1 MWVILINMIGKGMVN
16 TMKHLNI
23 LKEMK
28 DTYIAFGSFEGVH
41 RGHLAVIEELVKR
54 GKKDGKTTV
63 AVSCY
68 SPGKQA
74 VTGVLTTEEEK
85 AYLLEKTGLDILI
98 SYNMDESLE
107 RENIESLEEAFIKKI
122 ILGELGARLIVT
134 GEHNKDMNVLINAA
148 AEARADIAL
157 VKMVKHGEEELT
169 SELVRKSFMECKF
182 QEVTQ
187 MCGHTYIMIGKVV
200 HGKALGRTVGM
211 PTANLGV
218 ANTKLKPPSGVYATR
233 TIIEDET
240 YQGLTNIGTRP
251 SVDDLPVITIE
262 TFLLDFSKDIYGKEL
277 KMEVHL
283 YIRGVQKFNNLDEVQ
298 NQVQRDL
305 AQVKDYLSAL

>member
-1 MWVILINMIGKGMVN
+1 MVI
-16 TMKHLNI
+16 TMKHLNM
-23 LKEMK
+23 LKKMK
-28 DTYIAFGSFEGVH
+28 DTYVAFGSFEGVH

-68 SPGKQA
+68 SPGEQA

-85 AYLLEKTGLDILI
+85 ACLLEKTGLDILI
-98 SYNMDESLE
+98 SYNMDEALE
-107 RENIESLEEAFIKKI
+107 RGNIVSLGEGFIKKI
-122 ILGELGARLIVT
+122 ILGELGAKLIVT
-134 GEHNKDMNVLINAA
+134 GDHYKDMNILIDTAT
-148 AEARADIAL
+148 EARADIAV

-182 QEVTQ
+182 EEVTQ
-187 MCGHTYIMIGKVV
+187 MCGHTYIMIGEVV

-218 ANTKLKPPSGVYATR
+218 ADTKLKPPSGVYATR
-233 TIIEDET
+233 TIVEDET

-262 TFLLDFSKDIYGKEL
+262 TFLMDFSKDIYGKKL

-283 YIRGVQKFNNLDEVQ
+283 YIRGVRKFNNLNEVQ
-298 NQVQRDL
+298 NQVQWDL
-305 AQVKDYLSAL
+305 TQVKDYLSAL

>member
-1 MWVILINMIGKGMVN
+1 MVI
-16 TMKHLNI
+16 TMENLNI
-23 LKEMK
+23 IKKMQN
-28 DTYIAFGSFEGVH
+28 TYVAFGSFEGVH
-41 RGHLAVIEELVKR
+41 KGHLAVIEELVKR
-54 GKKDGKTTV
+54 GKKDGRTTV

-68 SPGKQA
+68 SPSRQIEM
-74 VTGVLTTEEEK
+74 GVLTTEEEK

-98 SYNMDESLE
+98 SYNMDEAIASG
-107 RENIESLEEAFIKKI
+107 NMVSSTEEFIKKI

-134 GEHNKDMNVLINAA
+134 GDHYKDMNILADAVT
-148 AEARADIAL
+148 EVGADIAV
-157 VKMVKHGEEELT
+157 VKMVKYGEEELT

-182 QEVTQ
+182 EEVTQ
-187 MCGHTYIMIGKVV
+187 MCGHTYIMIGEVV

-218 ANTKLKPPSGVYATR
+218 AGTKLKPPSGVYATR

-251 SVDDLPVITIE
+251 SVDDLPIITIE
-262 TFLLDFSKDIYGKEL
+262 TFLLDFSKDIYGKKL
-277 KMEVHL
+277 KKEVHF

-298 NQVQRDL
+298 NQVQKDL
-305 AQVKDYLSAL
+305 AQVKDYLGTLL